1 MTTRPIAMTET
12 TMTTAGQD
20 RTAAS
25 ADRPPART
33 MVRRLLQAGC
43 TPFEAAN
50 LAGLAVGLGPV
61 ASGWSILEIER
72 LRFLQHLD
80 ASGRLPA

>member
-1 MTTRPIAMTET
+1 MTTGT
-12 TMTTAGQD
+12 TGATITA
-20 RTAAS
+20 TAAGG
-25 ADRPPART
+25 AERPSIRT
-33 MVRRLLQAGC
+33 MVGRLVTAGF
-43 TPFEAAN
+43 TPIQAAN
-50 LAGLAVGLGPV
+50 LTGLAVGLGPV

>member
-1 MTTRPIAMTET
+1 MTEATGIGGGT
-12 TMTTAGQD
+12 TGNLSSSKA
-20 RTAAS
+20 
-25 ADRPPART
+25 RPPARA
-33 MVRRLLQAGC
+33 MVSRLLRAGC
-43 TPFEAAN
+43 TPIEASN

-61 ASGWSILEIER
+61 ASGWSLLEIER

>member
-1 MTTRPIAMTET
+1 MTTGTNEATI
-12 TMTTAGQD
+12 G
-20 RTAAS
+20 
-25 ADRPPART
+25 PARRPSARA
-33 MVRRLLQAGC
+33 MVNRLMSAGYRRI
-43 TPFEAAN
+43 EASN

-80 ASGRLPA
+80 ASGRLAG

>member
-1 MTTRPIAMTET
+1 MTTRTMGIGAAT
-12 TMTTAGQD
+12 TRAT
-20 RTAAS
+20 
-25 ADRPPART
+25 DRPSARA
-33 MVRRLLQAGC
+33 MVSRLLRGGC
-43 TPFEAAN
+43 STIEASN

-61 ASGWSILEIER
+61 ASGWSVLEIER